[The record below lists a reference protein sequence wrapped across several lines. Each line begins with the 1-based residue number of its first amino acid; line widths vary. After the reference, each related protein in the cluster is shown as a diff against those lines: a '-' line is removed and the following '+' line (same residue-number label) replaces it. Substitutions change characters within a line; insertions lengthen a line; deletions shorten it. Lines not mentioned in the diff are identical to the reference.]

1 MNAGFGQDPIAG
13 LDRLS
18 PDHTRLQLRNG
29 PRAKQ
34 EFSLHRPS
42 QIVGRNIA
50 HYPPVEIDLSDCE
63 LGNPPMI
70 SRQHA
75 LLEWIDGSLQLC
87 DLNSRNGSWVN
98 GQKLIPTEPGKPS
111 SFVPLRIGS
120 FITLGNLEFEVI
132 NHD

>member
-1 MNAGFGQDPIAG
+1 MKQGFGLDPIAG
-13 LDRLS
+13 LNRLS
-18 PDHTRLQLRNG
+18 PDHTRLKLRNG
-29 PRAKQ
+29 PKAQR

-63 LGNPPMI
+63 FGDPPMI

-75 LLEWIDGSLQLC
+75 LLEWIDGTLQIC

-98 GQKLIPTEPGKPS
+98 GQKLMPSQSGKPS
-111 SFVPLRIGS
+111 PFVTLNIGNL
-120 FITLGNLEFEVI
+120 ITLGNLEFEVI
-132 NHD
+132 NYD